1 MEKSIWPT
9 LVAAVLPVVL
19 RTVVVGVLTGLL
31 VAGLLPRA
39 VVAEVCG
46 EILAHKPYELLFR
59 P

>member
-1 MEKSIWPT
+1 MEKKIWPT

-19 RTVVVGVLTGLL
+19 RTLVVGVLTALL

-39 VVAEVCG
+39 VVAEVCA
-46 EILAHKPYELLFR
+46 EILGRKPYELLFK